1 MKKTNQPSRRYSV
14 VLVAC
19 LVVSLFCL
27 IYPIYVIRPFRYQG
41 VRELAAA
48 LVVLRFRGLV
58 TAVSVIAAILAA
70 VFYWRAQPRL
80 WRRIGALMGAT
91 VVCIAAGLSRVNVYE
106 QMFHPLGAPSF
117 ESGAESKLD
126 KDEMVIAI
134 RENGVA
140 RAYPIRSISY
150 HHIVNDVVGG
160 VPVVATY

>member
-1 MKKTNQPSRRYSV
+1 MKKTNQPSRYSA

-19 LVVSLFCL
+19 LVVTLFCL
-27 IYPIYVIRPFRYQG
+27 IYPIYVIRPFRFQG

-58 TAVSVIAAILAA
+58 NGASVMAAILGA
-70 VFYWRAQPRL
+70 VFYWREQPRL
-80 WRRIGALMGAT
+80 WRRIGALMGAA
-91 VVCIAAGLSRVNVYE
+91 VVCIAAALSRVNVYE
-106 QMFHPLGAPSF
+106 LMFHPLGAPSF
-117 ESGAESKLD
+117 ESAAESKLD

-140 RAYPIRSISY
+140 RAYPIRGISY